1 MGTRRP
7 HYCRP
12 HANNIRLQ
20 ATHRPHTHTS
30 ATLNGHV
37 QFPFHFGCN
46 PVTLFSFR
54 KLETQNLHPEGICF
68 WQTEL
73 SGGSATTLGFRI
85 PVRSFTMS
93 PDRCP
98 LLDGDQ
104 WLVCL
109 YRFPQAFPQ
118 HTFDGGHYTSTVV
131 VSTHRG
137 APAPASPHSGF
148 AVVRAQPGK

>member
-1 MGTRRP
+1 MFDCYTLLDLWVHVGHTIAD
-7 HYCRP
+7 HMQTIYDCRP
-12 HANNIRLQ
+12 H
-20 ATHRPHTHTS
+20 TGHTHNS

-37 QFPFHFGCN
+37 QFPFRFGCD

-54 KLETQNLHPEGICF
+54 KPETQNLHPEGICF

-109 YRFPQAFPQ
+109 YRFPQASP
-118 HTFDGGHYTSTVV
+118 T
-131 VSTHRG
+131 TH
-137 APAPASPHSGF
+137 F
-148 AVVRAQPGK
+148 

>member
-1 MGTRRP
+1 MFCSITTGRQHIFGLSQLALYNSCIIFTT
-7 HYCRP
+7 
-12 HANNIRLQ
+12 LQ
-20 ATHRPHTHTS
+20 ATHTACTVHKIFVNSIHNWPRCPSLFAS
-30 ATLNGHV
+30 AIQWSSSFAG
-37 QFPFHFGCN
+37 QPSSSQI
-46 PVTLFSFR
+46 SFR
-54 KLETQNLHPEGICF
+54 KPETQNLHPEGICF

-109 YRFPQAFPQ
+109 YRFPQASP
-118 HTFDGGHYTSTVV
+118 T
-131 VSTHRG
+131 TH
-137 APAPASPHSGF
+137 F
-148 AVVRAQPGK
+148 